1 MADNLSTVVSIT
13 EITNNNQ
20 IMHITPNLMHVNTPT
35 NQLVI
40 HEMQNFE
47 NTVYQNPISIPKEK
61 VWITNM
67 FNAYSLNV
75 ITILAFLLGISF
87 GLIIT
92 GAIIISESSKIIVY
106 VIGVSIAVI
115 DILIIA
121 YIGKLYKKRN
131 RVLPS

>member
-13 EITNNNQ
+13 EMTNNRQ
-20 IMHITPNLMHVNTPT
+20 VMHITPNLMYVNTPK

-40 HEMQNFE
+40 REMQNFE
-47 NTVYQNPISIPKEK
+47 NTLNQTPISIPKEK

-67 FNAYSLNV
+67 FNAYSINV